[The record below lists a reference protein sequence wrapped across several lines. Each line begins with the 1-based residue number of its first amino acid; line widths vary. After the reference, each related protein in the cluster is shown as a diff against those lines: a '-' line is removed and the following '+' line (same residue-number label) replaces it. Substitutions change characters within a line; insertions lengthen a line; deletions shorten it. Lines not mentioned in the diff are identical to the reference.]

1 MNIYKRLLLSSFLFL
16 ACFFTSNEI
25 KASHFYGADFYYS
38 YVIGNTYKVYLV
50 VYGDCS
56 GTSFP
61 SFPGSQPE
69 VIVYNNG
76 NPYDTLTLSIQ
87 AGSNVEVTPVCNNQI
102 NNTVCSNPLSTVPG
116 VKRFIYAANV
126 TLNALSASWVFQFNG
141 VMGNSSAGRSNSIT
155 NITIGPTLGSVIALT
170 ATLNNL
176 SGPNSSPVYTTIPTP
191 FFCINKAAGYNPGAI
206 DPNTDSLNFSLVN
219 GLEPGGTVTY
229 VAPFTGAAPLAT
241 ATGAFNFNNANGQ
254 LNFTPN
260 AVQKSL
266 VVGQVEEYKNGVLVG
281 TSMREMTFVVI
292 NNCNNNPPIGNISN
306 NSAGSTLID
315 TTTIKICKS
324 NGTLSFNINPTDID
338 GNTINMVANGIP
350 TGATFTISNNNTVNP
365 IGIFSWNL
373 TTASPGTYTFF
384 ITYEDNGC
392 PLVSKQTQAYTII
405 VLPYPSSAV
414 SITAQPV
421 CSQKGQ
427 IKIIPNGGTPPLHI
441 NILQGTTTIFTQ
453 YNASGAIYDSLFYNP
468 GGYTIRT
475 TDTNACSKDTTVVLN
490 TPITILPNITK
501 VAPNCYNG
509 NNGSITITNV
519 IGAASP
525 IQYAIGTGAY
535 GSSNIFS
542 NLTPGSYT
550 IHVKDANNC
559 IKDTVVVVPNT
570 TPIGGNIIYTKPP
583 CNAFQNG
590 AIAIVAFNGTAPYQ
604 YALGSGPYSANNIFT
619 NLYSGTYVIHIKDAV
634 NCIRDTT
641 VVLLDSINVHA
652 SVTTSNNICFGQS
665 LGTVTIVGNSGTSP
679 YTYALGSGI
688 YTSSTTYV
696 NLSAN
701 TFLFHVK
708 DVNGCYLD
716 TLITISQPNPLV
728 NTLTITPISCF
739 GLSNGSV
746 AIATTGGTPN
756 YQYAIGTNAWGSN
769 NTFTNLGIGTYTL
782 HIKDV
787 NNCSKDTTIALTQ
800 PTLLGINAAFTKPLC
815 FGESTGTIT
824 ITGNGGTP
832 TYSYAIGTGAYAS
845 TSLFNGI
852 SAGTYTLHVKDANNC
867 IKDTSIT
874 ITQPTPIQIGA
885 SVVKNICSSTSTG
898 KITLFAN
905 GGTPNYQ
912 FAIGTNAYTS
922 TSQFNNLAAGTY
934 TLHIKDANNCTKDTV
949 ITIQDS
955 LVVGA
960 SVSTT
965 NISCNNLSNGV
976 IIANGNA
983 GISPYTYA
991 VNTSAYS
998 VGNVFSNLSSGTYT
1012 IHVKDVNGC
1021 IKDTTVNITA
1031 PPPVGIQITLT
1042 NPLCNGSNNG
1052 SIIVTGNGGTPGYSY
1067 AYNTNAFGATNNF
1080 SALLAGTYIV
1090 KVVDSKGCLKDTTVS
1105 LVNPSPVQFTLSTTP
1120 VLCFGDNTGTVTISA
1135 SGGTPSYSY
1144 AFDTNPYQGSNILT
1158 GLNAG
1163 THTVHVSDN
1172 NNCIKDSTITITQP
1186 TEIKII
1192 NAPLTNATC
1201 LGFKDGVASINGT
1214 GGTPAYTYSIDGTNF
1229 GSNNVFTSIGA
1240 GTYTLSIKDA
1250 NGCIKD
1256 TTITITE
1263 LPPLTFPNVS
1273 ITPVSCYGFKD
1284 GKVTIAASGGQPS
1297 YLYLMMPS
1305 TTYSVQNSFNNLYA
1319 GAYTIKVKDSK
1330 NCMKDTII
1338 QIPSPDSLQINLQ
1351 VTNNNCIGNANASI
1365 VSVVQ
1370 GGTQPYIYTWNP
1382 FSNDPSIF
1390 NLANSVYVLYVQDAH
1405 NCKDTATATIR
1416 FDNCCLPFIP
1426 NAFTPNNDGN
1436 NDRFRIKFVG
1446 DITIERFSIYNRWGQ
1461 EVFFTKN
1468 PTDSWD
1474 GTYNDVPQDGGT
1486 FFYYLKGTCGNTSP
1500 TPLEL
1505 KGDVTLIR

>member
-1 MNIYKRLLLSSFLFL
+1 MNVYKRILLSLSFILSFLL
-16 ACFFTSNEI
+16 VNKVS

-38 YVIGNTYKVYLV
+38 HVIGNTYKVYLV

-56 GTSFP
+56 GTSYP
-61 SFPGSQPE
+61 SFPGSQPQ
-69 VIVYNNG
+69 VVVYNNG
-76 NPYDTLTLSIQ
+76 NSYDTLTLTIQ
-87 AGSNVEVTPVCNNQI
+87 AGSNVEVTPVCDNQI
-102 NNTVCSNPLSTVPG
+102 NNTVCSNPLSTIPG

-126 TLNALSASWVFQFNG
+126 TLNALSANWVFQFNG

-155 NITIGPTLGSVIALT
+155 NITIGPTTGSIISLI

-191 FFCINKAAGYNPGAI
+191 FFCINKPAAYNPGAI
-206 DPNTDSLNFSLVN
+206 DPNSDSLNFSLVN
-219 GLEPGGTVTY
+219 GLEPAGTVTY
-229 VAPFTGAAPLAT
+229 VVPFTGAAPLAT
-241 ATGAFNFNNANGQ
+241 AAGAFNFNNANGQ

-292 NNCNNNPPIGNISN
+292 NNCNNNPPVGNISN

-324 NGTLSFNINPTDID
+324 NGTLTFNINPTDID
-338 GNTINMVANGIP
+338 GNTINVAANGLP
-350 TGATFTISNNNTVNP
+350 LGATFSISNNNTTNP
-365 IGIFSWNL
+365 IGAFSWNL
-373 TTASPGTYTFF
+373 ATATPGTYTFF

-405 VLPYPSSAV
+405 VLPNPSSAV
-414 SITAQPV
+414 SIITQPV

-427 IKIIPNGGTPPLHI
+427 IKIIPNGGTPPLHV

-453 YNASGAIYDSLFYNP
+453 YNASGPIYDSLFYNP
-468 GGYTIRT
+468 GGYTVRT
-475 TDTNACSKDTTVVLN
+475 TDTNACFSDTTIILN

-519 IGAASP
+519 VGAVSP

-535 GSSNIFS
+535 GSNNVFS
-542 NLTPGSYT
+542 NLTPGTYT
-550 IHVKDANNC
+550 IHIKDANNC

-570 TPIGGNIIYTKPP
+570 TPIGGNIVYTKPP

-604 YALGSGPYSANNIFT
+604 YALGAGPYSANNIFT

-641 VVLLDSINVHA
+641 VTLLDSINVHA
-652 SVTTSNNICFGQS
+652 TVSTTNNLCFGQS
-665 LGTVTIVGNSGTSP
+665 LGTVSIVGNSGTSP
-679 YTYALGSGI
+679 YSYALGSGI
-688 YTSSTTYV
+688 YTAATTYV

-716 TLITISQPNPLV
+716 TLITITQPNPLV
-728 NTLTITPISCF
+728 NTLAITPVSCY
-739 GLSNGSV
+739 GLNNGSV
-746 AIATTGGTPN
+746 AISTTGGTPT

-769 NTFTNLGIGTYTL
+769 ATFSNLAPGTYTF
-782 HIKDV
+782 HIKDA
-787 NNCSKDTTIALTQ
+787 NNCSKDTTATITQ
-800 PTLLGINAAFTKPLC
+800 PSLLGITASFTKPLC
-815 FGESTGTIT
+815 FGENTGTIT
-824 ITGNGGTP
+824 IGGVGGT
-832 TYSYAIGTGAYAS
+832 TAYTYAIGTGTYS
-845 TSLFNGI
+845 NNPLFTGI
-852 SAGTYTLHVKDANNC
+852 SAGTYVLHVKDANNC
-867 IKDTSIT
+867 IKDTTIS
-874 ITQPTPIQIGA
+874 ITQPSPLQVTA
-885 SVVKNICSSTSTG
+885 SVVKNICSSTNTG
-898 KITLFAN
+898 KITLTAN
-905 GGTPNYQ
+905 GGTPTYQ
-912 FAIGTNAYTS
+912 YAIGTNAYS
-922 TSQFNNLAAGTY
+922 NSAIFSNLAAGTY
-934 TLHIKDANNCTKDTV
+934 TLHIKDANNCIKDTTL
-949 ITIQDS
+949 TIQDS
-955 LVVGA
+955 IVVGA
-960 SVSTT
+960 TVSTT
-965 NISCNNLSNGV
+965 NISCNGLSNGV

-983 GISPYTYA
+983 GIAPYTYA
-991 VNTSAYS
+991 INTSTYNLS
-998 VGNVFSNLSSGTYT
+998 NVFSNLSTGSYT
-1012 IHVKDVNGC
+1012 IHVKDINGC
-1021 IKDTTVNITA
+1021 IKDTTVSITA
-1031 PPPVGIQITLT
+1031 PPPVAVQVTLT
-1042 NPLCNGSNNG
+1042 NPLCNGGNTG
-1052 SIIVTGNGGTPGYSY
+1052 SLLVTGSGGTPGYSY
-1067 AYNTNAFGATNNF
+1067 AYNSNTFGPTNNF
-1080 SALLAGTYIV
+1080 TALLAGTYVLHVI
-1090 KVVDSKGCLKDTTVS
+1090 DSKGCTKDTTVS
-1105 LVNPSPVQFTLSTTP
+1105 LVNPSPVQITLTTTP
-1120 VLCFGDNTGTVTISA
+1120 VLCFGDNSGTATISA
-1135 SGGTPSYSY
+1135 SGGTPTYTY
-1144 AFDTNPYQGSNILT
+1144 AFDANPYQASNILT

-1163 THTVHVSDN
+1163 THVVHVSDN
-1172 NNCIKDSTITITQP
+1172 NNCIKDTTISIAQP

-1201 LGFKDGVASINGT
+1201 PGYKDGVASVNGT
-1214 GGTPAYTYSIDGTNF
+1214 GGIAPYTYSIDGVNF
-1229 GSNNVFTSIGA
+1229 GSNNVFTTIGA
-1240 GTYTLSIKDA
+1240 GTYTLTIKDA

-1256 TTITITE
+1256 TTVTITE
-1263 LPPLTFPNVS
+1263 LPPLTFPNVT
-1273 ITPVSCYGFKD
+1273 ITPVSCYGYKD
-1284 GKVTIAASGGQPS
+1284 GQVTIVASGGKPS
-1297 YLYLMMPS
+1297 YLYLMVPA
-1305 TTYSVQNSFNNLYA
+1305 TLYSSQNTFSNLFA

-1330 NCMKDTII
+1330 NCLHDTLI
-1338 QIPSPDSLQINLQ
+1338 QIPSPDSLQIQLQ
-1351 VTNNNCIGNANASI
+1351 VTNNNCVGNANASI
-1365 VSVVQ
+1365 VSIVQ
-1370 GGTQPYIYTWNP
+1370 GGTQPYAYTWNP

-1390 NLANSVYVLYVQDAH
+1390 NLTNGVYVLYVQDAH
-1405 NCKDTATATIR
+1405 NCKDTATATVR

-1474 GTYNDVPQDGGT
+1474 GTYNDIPQDGGT